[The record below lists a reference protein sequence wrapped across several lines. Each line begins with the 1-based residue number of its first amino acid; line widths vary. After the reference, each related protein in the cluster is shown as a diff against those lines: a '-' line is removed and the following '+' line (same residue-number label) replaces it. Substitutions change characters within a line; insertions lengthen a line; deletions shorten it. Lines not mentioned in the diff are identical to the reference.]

1 MSMFIMC
8 ENSLKESS
16 SHEVG
21 KEQKQ
26 LSLECFSKITK
37 DVGRR
42 HCFKKFCNKSWPR
55 RREVY
60 ALGMF
65 L

>member
-1 MSMFIMC
+1 MAIIGTRGKDNTLTMGDHHL
-8 ENSLKESS
+8 SLKEPS

-26 LSLECFSKITK
+26 LSLDFFSKATK

-42 HCFKKFCNKSWPR
+42 
-55 RREVY
+55 Y
-60 ALGMF
+60 LF
-65 L
+65 LENSTT

>member
-1 MSMFIMC
+1 MATIGTRGKDNTLTMGDHHL
-8 ENSLKESS
+8 SLKESS

-26 LSLECFSKITK
+26 LSYFFSKATK

-42 HCFKKFCNKSWPR
+42 
-55 RREVY
+55 Y
-60 ALGMF
+60 LF
-65 L
+65 LENSAT